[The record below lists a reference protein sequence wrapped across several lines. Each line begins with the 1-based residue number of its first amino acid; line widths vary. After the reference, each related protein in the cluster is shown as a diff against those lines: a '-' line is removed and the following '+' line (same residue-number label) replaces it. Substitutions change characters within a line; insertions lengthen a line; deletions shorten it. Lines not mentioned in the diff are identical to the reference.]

1 MRGHAPFRLWTSLLA
16 IVGGL
21 VCYAVPLAAQQTAG
35 TTRVMEGVV
44 LDASG
49 AAIAGL
55 DVVLHRVTAGGGVV
69 VAESRTGDDGGFL
82 MQLADS
88 AGSGVYFVAV
98 RYEGQLHIGPMIRPP
113 FPAGSEYVVRVGVDP
128 TESASGTRVQASRQ
142 EDSSVGPALVLGLL
156 GGCVAAAIAL
166 AARRPTAR
174 RRLLIRLA
182 REEERA
188 AAGGPAPRVRSE

>member
-1 MRGHAPFRLWTSLLA
+1 M
-16 IVGGL
+16 GGL
-21 VCYAVPLAAQQTAG
+21 VCYTAPLVAQQTAG

-49 AAIAGL
+49 EAIAGL
-55 DVVLHRVTAGGGVV
+55 DVVLHRVTAEGGVV
-69 VAESRTGDDGGFL
+69 VAESRTGDDGRFI

-88 AGSGVYFVAV
+88 AGAGVFFVAV

-128 TESASGTRVQASRQ
+128 MESAAATGVQEPRQ
-142 EDSSVGPALVLGLL
+142 EDSTVGPALVIGLL
-156 GGCVAAAIAL
+156 GGGVAAAVVL
-166 AARRPTAR
+166 AARRPSAR

-182 REEERA
+182 RKEERA
-188 AAGGPAPRVRSE
+188 AASGPSGRVRSE